1 MNWAFEVSIL
11 STFSSQPKS
20 REDES
25 GDVLRTIGLF
35 EHLAEADFLLVIQ
48 QKVVTVCFWVGNF
61 RPSAFLVCH
70 NDS

>member
-1 MNWAFEVSIL
+1 M
-11 STFSSQPKS
+11 K
-20 REDES
+20 DES

>member
-1 MNWAFEVSIL
+1 M
-11 STFSSQPKS
+11 K
-20 REDES
+20 DES

-48 QKVVTVCFWVGNF
+48 QKVVTVCFGVGSF